1 MTQVFAVVTY
11 RLPEGTSR
19 EEAVQMFRDS
29 IPRYMATEGLL
40 RKNVLYQ
47 DGPNGGE
54 LGGGA
59 YLWETREAAE
69 KAYSPE
75 WTAYMT
81 EKYNHPPDVTFYESP
96 ITMDRQYDA
105 VHDEQDVARAGG
117 GHGQPH
123 AAE

>member
-1 MTQVFAVVTY
+1 MSRVMAVVTY
-11 RLPEGTSR
+11 PLPAGTDR
-19 EEAVQMFRDS
+19 ETAVQMFRDS

-47 DGPNGGE
+47 EG

-59 YLWETREAAE
+59 YLWESREAAE
-69 KAYSPE
+69 RAYSPE

-81 EKYNHPPDVTFYESP
+81 EKYDHPPNLTYYEMP
-96 ITMDRQYDA
+96 ITMDREYNVVYDEA
-105 VHDEQDVARAGG
+105 DVAE
-117 GHGQPH
+117 